1 MLDYFGIML
10 PSDVSFLQATTSCSS
25 GVLRLFLV
33 LLLLL
38 LLHTEQII
46 IEFDWILNQ
55 QLTHI
60 CSLRPVNTIQETVSA
75 NLMFIVTLARQ
86 REAFAATSCDLSLKE
101 KKGNFLFCFFSFPFT
116 NAKDKQEIFHCVKT
130 CSCTSDIQMAY
141 TSVTNRSQRFP
152 WIIGHV
158 LCVCRISELVPKT
171 FVLFQSLH

>member
-1 MLDYFGIML
+1 MLNYFGIML
-10 PSDVSFLQATTSCSS
+10 PSDMSFLQATTSCSS

-33 LLLLL
+33 LLL

-75 NLMFIVTLARQ
+75 NVMFIVTLARQ

-101 KKGNFLFCFFSFPFT
+101 KKGNFLFCFFFLFLSQMPKINKKFSIVSKLVV
-116 NAKDKQEIFHCVKT
+116 AHQIFKRLTQVY
-130 CSCTSDIQMAY
+130 Q
-141 TSVTNRSQRFP
+141 
-152 WIIGHV
+152 
-158 LCVCRISELVPKT
+158 ISPRG
-171 FVLFQSLH
+171 SRR

>member
-33 LLLLL
+33 LLLL

-75 NLMFIVTLARQ
+75 DVMFIVTLARQ

-101 KKGNFLFCFFSFPFT
+101 KKGNFLFCFFLFLSQMPKINKKFSIVSKLVV
-116 NAKDKQEIFHCVKT
+116 AHQIFKWLTQVL
-130 CSCTSDIQMAY
+130 Q
-141 TSVTNRSQRFP
+141 
-152 WIIGHV
+152 IGP
-158 LCVCRISELVPKT
+158 RGSRG
-171 FVLFQSLH
+171 

>member
-33 LLLLL
+33 LL

-75 NLMFIVTLARQ
+75 NVMFIVTLARQ
-86 REAFAATSCDLSLKE
+86 REGFAATSCDLSLKE
-101 KKGNFLFCFFSFPFT
+101 KKKRQLPLLFFFLFLSQMPKINKKFSIVSKLVV
-116 NAKDKQEIFHCVKT
+116 AHQIFKWLTQVY
-130 CSCTSDIQMAY
+130 Q
-141 TSVTNRSQRFP
+141 
-152 WIIGHV
+152 
-158 LCVCRISELVPKT
+158 ISPRG
-171 FVLFQSLH
+171 SRR

>member
-33 LLLLL
+33 LLL

-75 NLMFIVTLARQ
+75 NVMFIVTLARQ
-86 REAFAATSCDLSLKE
+86 REAFAATSCDLSFKE
-101 KKGNFLFCFFSFPFT
+101 KKKATSSSVFFLFLSQMPKINKKFSIVSKLVV
-116 NAKDKQEIFHCVKT
+116 AHQIFKWLTQVL
-130 CSCTSDIQMAY
+130 Q
-141 TSVTNRSQRFP
+141 
-152 WIIGHV
+152 IGP
-158 LCVCRISELVPKT
+158 RGSRG
-171 FVLFQSLH
+171 

>member
-33 LLLLL
+33 LLLL
-38 LLHTEQII
+38 HTEQII

-60 CSLRPVNTIQETVSA
+60 CSLRPVNTIQGTVSA
-75 NLMFIVTLARQ
+75 NVMFIVTLARQ

-101 KKGNFLFCFFSFPFT
+101 KKKATSSSVFFSFPFT

-141 TSVTNRSQRFP
+141 TSVSNKSQRFP
-152 WIIGHV
+152 
-158 LCVCRISELVPKT
+158 
-171 FVLFQSLH
+171 

>member
-1 MLDYFGIML
+1 MLNYFGIML

-75 NLMFIVTLARQ
+75 NMMFIVTLARQ

-101 KKGNFLFCFFSFPFT
+101 KKRQLPLLFFFLFLSQMPKINKKFSIVSKLVV
-116 NAKDKQEIFHCVKT
+116 AHQIFKWLTQVY
-130 CSCTSDIQMAY
+130 Q
-141 TSVTNRSQRFP
+141 
-152 WIIGHV
+152 
-158 LCVCRISELVPKT
+158 ISPRG
-171 FVLFQSLH
+171 SRR

>member
-33 LLLLL
+33 LLLL
-38 LLHTEQII
+38 HTEQII
-46 IEFDWILNQ
+46 IEFDWILN

-75 NLMFIVTLARQ
+75 DVMFIVTLARQ

-101 KKGNFLFCFFSFPFT
+101 KKGNFLFCFFSFT

-158 LCVCRISELVPKT
+158 LCVCRTSELVPKT

>member
-33 LLLLL
+33 LL

-75 NLMFIVTLARQ
+75 NVMFIVTLARQ

-101 KKGNFLFCFFSFPFT
+101 KKRQLPLLFFFLFLSQMPKINKKFSIVSKLVV
-116 NAKDKQEIFHCVKT
+116 AHQIFKWLTQVY
-130 CSCTSDIQMAY
+130 Q
-141 TSVTNRSQRFP
+141 
-152 WIIGHV
+152 
-158 LCVCRISELVPKT
+158 ISPRG
-171 FVLFQSLH
+171 SRR